1 MASRTQIPDGLR
13 LVRLRDEAVARMDE
27 LLAELGYVR

>member
-1 MASRTQIPDGLR
+1 MPLTTAGKRR
-13 LVRLRDEAVARMDE
+13 RDEEVSKMDE